1 MPTQLILSLHGTLAV
16 LVFYL
21 WERPFSSL
29 YLNRLELMN
38 EGTFLIALWF
48 CFLFNDFVEST
59 EMKSRLGW
67 AFIILVLLNLGV
79 NFFGIFY

>member
-1 MPTQLILSLHGTLAV
+1 
-16 LVFYL
+16 
-21 WERPFSSL
+21 
-29 YLNRLELMN
+29 MN